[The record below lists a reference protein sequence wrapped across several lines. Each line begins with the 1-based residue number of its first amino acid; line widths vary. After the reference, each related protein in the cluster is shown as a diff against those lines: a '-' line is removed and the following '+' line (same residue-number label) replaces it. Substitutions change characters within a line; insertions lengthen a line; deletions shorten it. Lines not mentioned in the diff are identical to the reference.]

1 MQKIKVLLL
10 LTLIIAI
17 VLQTQ
22 CLLCYNIMGNVKRL
36 NFVVLCCVYDAIN
49 HLVQMQL
56 MFLTHLHEDSC
67 PNI

>member
-10 LTLIIAI
+10 LTLIIVI

-22 CLLCYNIMGNVKRL
+22 CLLCYSIMGDIKGL
-36 NFVVLCCVYDAIN
+36 NFVVLRYVYAAIN
-49 HLVQMQL
+49 HLAQQQL
-56 MFLTHLHEDSC
+56 RHLTLQNEDSC